1 MLLVSISIV
10 GDLILKKD
18 CHHYHVCAI
27 LYACQ
32 SIKHN
37 GKFDDILNE
46 IQKIKGALFN
56 VGLHRNCLTLARLSY
71 FTTNKCKAT
80 RHKNQGLFMIILLHF
95 KIGNS

>member
-32 SIKHN
+32 SIKYN
-37 GKFDDILNE
+37 GKFDDILN
-46 IQKIKGALFN
+46 
-56 VGLHRNCLTLARLSY
+56 VM
-71 FTTNKCKAT
+71 
-80 RHKNQGLFMIILLHF
+80 RHKKYKDLYLMLVY
-95 KIGNS
+95 IGIA